1 MPSKQTIM
9 AITTPFSKK
18 DLLPQEEKL
27 EVARHKSELFIGI
40 PKETSFQERRI
51 CLTPD
56 AVSSIT
62 NHGHRILM
70 EAGAGKNASYSDKEY
85 SDAGAEITHDTQ
97 KVFDCP
103 MILKVEPATIAEIEM
118 MKPQTIIISAIQL
131 KTRKKEY
138 FEALKK
144 KKITALAFEYIK
156 DDDNS
161 FPAVKSLSEIAGT
174 ASVLVAAE
182 LMTCGKGGNGLL
194 FGNITGVRPT
204 EVVILGAGTVAEYA
218 VKTAL
223 GLGASV
229 KVFDNSI
236 TKLRRL
242 QNNLQQRVFTSTIQ
256 NKTLLKSLRR
266 CDVAIGSMRGKY
278 RTPIVVTEEM
288 VSHMKKGSVIVDV
301 SIDTGGC
308 FETSEITTHENPTF
322 VKHGVTH
329 YCVPN
334 IPSRYSK
341 TASLSISNIITPYLL
356 QIAEDGGLESA
367 IRCDAGLKNGVYFY
381 HGILTNK
388 NIGEWFD
395 LTYRDINLIVF

>member
-1 MPSKQTIM
+1 M
-9 AITTPFSKK
+9 AITPFSKK

-27 EVARHKSELFIGI
+27 EVAKHKSELFIGI

-56 AVSSIT
+56 AVNALTS
-62 NHGHRILM
+62 HGHRVLM
-70 EAGAGKNASYSDKEY
+70 EVGAGTSASYSDKDY
-85 SDAGAEITHDTQ
+85 SDAGAEITNDTK
-97 KVFDCP
+97 KVLGCP
-103 MILKVEPATIAEIEM
+103 MILKVEPPTIEEIEM
-118 MKPQTIIISAIQL
+118 MNPQTILISALQI
-131 KTRKKEY
+131 KTRKKDY

-161 FPAVKSLSEIAGT
+161 FPAVKSLSEIAGA
-174 ASVLVAAE
+174 ASILVASE

-242 QNNLQQRVFTSTIQ
+242 QNNLQQRIFTSTIQ

-266 CDVAIGSMRGKY
+266 CDVAIGAMRGKY
-278 RTPIVVTEEM
+278 RTPIVVTEDM

-308 FETSEITTHENPTF
+308 FETSEVTTHENPTYI
-322 VKHGVTH
+322 KHGVVH

-356 QIAEDGGLESA
+356 QIADDGGIESA

-388 NIGEWFD
+388 TIGEWFD